1 MNKRYREIIAALSIM
16 VVLALCAGC
25 SERITETTG
34 GEAELRISAAGGA
47 GAELS
52 RASSFTLTI
61 TGPGIIN
68 PIKTDLIYENGLL
81 IGTVTVPAGPKRVFL
96 IEGFDEAGALIYSGR
111 TVADVN
117 PDEVTSLSI
126 DIEPRIPMVKLSP
139 SYYFEPYGSYLQ
151 YRVRVHNMAQ
161 LRSIAIQIDNYS
173 EKYGTQ
179 YGFYA
184 NDVVINPMISDFASL
199 TWYNLEAPPGVVLNV
214 SHRYAGNSII
224 DPSGYRE
231 LATVVIRTYT
241 PYLGPTLLNAIFEP
255 QVISMV
261 GIEGDTLDQAIYS
274 ENSNA
279 FLFEPTEQR
288 SGYWKMDWDGQY
300 PNIVLD
306 SSGNNLDGSA
316 AGTTWDEGM
325 WGSARTFDGNDD
337 FITIPDN
344 PLLDLDEGLTV
355 SFWIKAVPYANEDTG
370 AVISKMSGDGPI
382 NYQILFSWLPG
393 AVEQGNCRFIFRY
406 GNPPYQ
412 YYSAEVP
419 DIANNEW
426 RHVIFSYDFGK
437 PSSAILVID
446 YSRIISG
453 SWLDD
458 SGGAEATVNDG
469 QLLFGK
475 QDNTDQPY
483 YLAGGLD
490 EFELYSQSFGW
501 QALQYI
507 FFPR

>member
-1 MNKRYREIIAALSIM
+1 MSKRYGEIIRVLSVIAI
-16 VVLALCAGC
+16 LAICAGC
-25 SERITETTG
+25 SEEITKVSG
-34 GEAELRISAAGGA
+34 GEAELRIAASGGA

-52 RASSFTLTI
+52 GVSTFTLTV
-61 TGPGIIN
+61 TGPGIIS
-68 PIKTDLIYENGLL
+68 PIKTNLIYENGML
-81 IGTVTVPAGPKRVFL
+81 IGTVMVPAGPRRVFL

-111 TVADVN
+111 TVADVS

-139 SYYFEPYGSYLQ
+139 SYYFEPYGAYLQ

-161 LRSIAIQIDNYS
+161 LRSIGIQIDNYS
-173 EKYGTQ
+173 QTYGTD

-184 NDVVINPMISDFASL
+184 NEVIINPLISNFASL
-199 TWYNLEAPPGVVLNV
+199 TWYNLESPPGVVLNV
-214 SHRYAGNSII
+214 SHRYAGYSII

-231 LATVVIRTYT
+231 LATVVIRTYS
-241 PYLGPTLLNAIFEP
+241 PYLGPALLNVVFEP

-261 GIEGDTLDQAIYS
+261 GIEGDPLEQEIYS
-274 ENSNA
+274 ENA
-279 FLFEPTEQR
+279 YALLFEPTEQLT
-288 SGYWKMDWDGQY
+288 GHWKMDWQGQF

-306 SSGNNLDGSA
+306 SSGNNLNGSA

-325 WGSARTFDGNDD
+325 WGAARTFDGDND

-344 PLLDLDEGLTV
+344 PLLDLADGLTV
-355 SFWIKAVPYANEDTG
+355 SFWIKVVPGANDDTG
-370 AVISKMSGDGPI
+370 AIISKMSPGGDNI

-393 AVEQGNCRFIFRY
+393 VVEPGKCRFIFRY
-406 GNPPYQ
+406 GHPDQ
-412 YYSAEVP
+412 YFSAAVP

-426 RHVIFSYDFGK
+426 RHIIFSYDFGD
-437 PSSAILVID
+437 PGSAILVID

-453 SWLDD
+453 TWV
-458 SGGAEATVNDG
+458 GGETAAMVNDG
-469 QLLFGK
+469 ELLIGK
-475 QDNTDQPY
+475 QNDTEQPY

-490 EFELYSQSFGW
+490 EVELYSQSFGW
-501 QALQYI
+501 EALQYI